1 MSRAHRILRISGV
14 LIASQLRSSRAGSDP
29 NSFSGKAASL
39 LVYDAGAFL
48 LAFLAVR
55 TLLDSP
61 DAAAL
66 SGSPGFLL
74 PLIPAFALGA
84 VLVAGVLFELSSNS
98 RFSSSDA
105 INWMPVLP
113 EEYVLASALAI
124 AYSYALALALALGA
138 GLAVALS
145 LGNIGAFALAAGLGA
160 VGLLLGGLIL
170 EMLRAVTQHA
180 AAAMSGRAGGVTL
193 ALRAATIIIVGL
205 VFVLLFNPVLF
216 LAIVRSAGTLDTV
229 ATYVPFLWGTRAL
242 AAGLAGQWAIAGFFA
257 GAELGVVFLLGY
269 AAAELR
275 ARYWYPEPTEIR
287 LEAHAYGLGHPLL
300 RAAGFRPEEAS
311 VVSKDLRGLVR
322 RREMAPLLIMPIVFG
337 LVGLLGLDGSGS
349 GTLGNFTTELWVAWV
364 SGFFGLLLATTCIGQ
379 ERQGFQN
386 LYSAPLS
393 ARSVFRAKAGSVVL
407 LAGIYAIASTATM
420 SLRFGLGPAIALGV
434 GLVALVAA
442 LQGTFIGLSFAARYS
457 DFQDRP
463 RPQYLRLS
471 AMMGA
476 MALGFVLIVGTTSPL
491 AYWLARPG
499 FSGPT
504 LGLLV
509 GGGVAAAVVVATSFL
524 VARSGIDRLLLEM
537 PF

>member
-180 AAAMSGRAGGVTL
+180 AAAMSGRAGG
-193 ALRAATIIIVGL
+193 
-205 VFVLLFNPVLF
+205 
-216 LAIVRSAGTLDTV
+216 
-229 ATYVPFLWGTRAL
+229 
-242 AAGLAGQWAIAGFFA
+242 
-257 GAELGVVFLLGY
+257 
-269 AAAELR
+269 
-275 ARYWYPEPTEIR
+275 
-287 LEAHAYGLGHPLL
+287 
-300 RAAGFRPEEAS
+300 
-311 VVSKDLRGLVR
+311 
-322 RREMAPLLIMPIVFG
+322 
-337 LVGLLGLDGSGS
+337 
-349 GTLGNFTTELWVAWV
+349 
-364 SGFFGLLLATTCIGQ
+364 
-379 ERQGFQN
+379 
-386 LYSAPLS
+386 
-393 ARSVFRAKAGSVVL
+393 
-407 LAGIYAIASTATM
+407 
-420 SLRFGLGPAIALGV
+420 
-434 GLVALVAA
+434 
-442 LQGTFIGLSFAARYS
+442 
-457 DFQDRP
+457 
-463 RPQYLRLS
+463 
-471 AMMGA
+471 
-476 MALGFVLIVGTTSPL
+476 
-491 AYWLARPG
+491 
-499 FSGPT
+499 
-504 LGLLV
+504 
-509 GGGVAAAVVVATSFL
+509 
-524 VARSGIDRLLLEM
+524 
-537 PF
+537 